1 MPNVVLMDI
10 NMEPVSGIEATRS
23 IREFS
28 DDIRIIGISVHTDL
42 PYVNAL
48 MQAGANGYVTKNSSG
63 EEMIRAIFLVMEGQ
77 QYYCKEITDII
88 GNALS

>member
-1 MPNVVLMDI
+1 
-10 NMEPVSGIEATRS
+10 
-23 IREFS
+23 
-28 DDIRIIGISVHTDL
+28 
-42 PYVNAL
+42 

-88 GNALS
+88 GNSLS